1 MEEHRK
7 MNQNKKPKIKNFQ
20 QQQKTD
26 ASSGLIVCREHYCVS
41 IVGFEEMEIPR
52 KESVVKKVPV
62 VKDNIK
68 TEEIRITHLMVKVI
82 IY

>member
-1 MEEHRK
+1 
-7 MNQNKKPKIKNFQ
+7 
-20 QQQKTD
+20 
-26 ASSGLIVCREHYCVS
+26 
-41 IVGFEEMEIPR
+41 MEIPR

-62 VKDNIK
+62 VTDNIK